1 MKRYAPWLSVRWLFC
16 AVLAVVAVTAIA
28 DAPERVLW
36 DKRPITVHLQIG
48 HERIIHFPDEM
59 RFWLPDTIKHK
70 VSALAAN
77 GVLYIRALEP
87 FPGTRLRVQSL
98 NDHQV
103 YLLDVMAS
111 DIDVVNDEM
120 IVMTQDSVRN
130 RSKESSAVITTQD
143 WRIRLTRYAAQQ
155 LYAPER
161 LLGGDSEIKRTP
173 LELSTAVPLIR
184 GGLVGA
190 VPIASWQGGGLTV
203 TAIRLR
209 NTSQW
214 PLELRFDQ
222 PSSLKRLNLSNL
234 IRGDWLTATVQHQHL
249 GSTGNEN
256 DTTTLYLVSKQP
268 FIESLH
274 LLHEQRQESTQDKPE
289 STDG

>member
-1 MKRYAPWLSVRWLFC
+1 M
-16 AVLAVVAVTAIA
+16 AIA
-28 DAPERVLW
+28 DAPERILW

-48 HERIIHFPDEM
+48 HERIIHFPDEI

-87 FPGTRLRVQSL
+87 FPGTRLRVQGL

-103 YLLDVMAS
+103 YLLDVMANDS
-111 DIDVVNDEM
+111 EVVNDEM

-161 LLGGDSEIKRTP
+161 LLGGDSEIKRFP
-173 LELSTAVPLIR
+173 LELFTAVPLIR
-184 GGLVGA
+184 GGLVEA

-209 NTSQW
+209 NTSQG
-214 PLELRFDQ
+214 PLELLFDQ
-222 PSSLKRLNLSNL
+222 PSSTQRLNLSNL
-234 IRGDWLTATVQHQHL
+234 IRGDWLTATVQHQRL

-256 DTTTLYLVSKQP
+256 DTTTLYLVSKQS

-274 LLHEQRQESTQDKPE
+274 LLHEQPQESTQDKPE
-289 STDG
+289 RTDG